1 MLRQGYMIKY
11 REKSKNDNERFKK
24 QEEGYL
30 LKLTRPLKPSSI
42 KALSKEKMNKFIEDV
57 LTDKKMASILYDSN
71 AQKEINS
78 SLKSI
83 HYCQKQNRLTNLK
96 KKINPISFV
105 KRRSR
110 KEAYVQMRTE
120 IHNYEINKKNHVRD
134 MINKNYLKYLKI
146 KKDIPSFENEYIN
159 HLRDNRVNSFK
170 RAYDNLKLKIDD
182 NKGHTIETEYSSD
195 QSPKYRT
202 KENYYLFRNK
212 YIDCSHTINLPS
224 IKCDIND
231 VYSRLYHNKVLLTSK
246 THKFLNNKKPKSRKP
261 ISLHKQSRKLRNNRE
276 LILSQK
282 TLQPNPKI
290 KLNLKNALKSN
301 NGKEFT
307 IKVTDKIFKKCLNK
321 YSGGPDVIKNPLA
334 KFEANNEDYKDDS
347 NNNDKNGNINL
358 DSSINFYE
366 LKDKAT
372 GNSYLHMATE
382 GNYKELVK
390 YFIEKGADMNKQ
402 NNEGNTPM
410 HLALKNNN
418 MELVEIFLENK
429 ARLDIPNNEGEIPF
443 DFFTLDMKKKYGLE
457 TLLVINPAKRK

>member
-42 KALSKEKMNKFIEDV
+42 KALSKEKMNKFIEDA

-120 IHNYEINKKNHVRD
+120 IHNYEINKKNHIRD
-134 MINKNYLKYLKI
+134 MINKNYIKYLKI
-146 KKDIPSFENEYIN
+146 KKDIPSFENENIN

-182 NKGHTIETEYSSD
+182 YKGHTLETEYSSD

-202 KENYYLFRNK
+202 KENYYLF
-212 YIDCSHTINLPS
+212 S
-224 IKCDIND
+224 
-231 VYSRLYHNKVLLTSK
+231 
-246 THKFLNNKKPKSRKP
+246 
-261 ISLHKQSRKLRNNRE
+261 
-276 LILSQK
+276 
-282 TLQPNPKI
+282 
-290 KLNLKNALKSN
+290 
-301 NGKEFT
+301 
-307 IKVTDKIFKKCLNK
+307 
-321 YSGGPDVIKNPLA
+321 
-334 KFEANNEDYKDDS
+334 
-347 NNNDKNGNINL
+347 
-358 DSSINFYE
+358 
-366 LKDKAT
+366 
-372 GNSYLHMATE
+372 
-382 GNYKELVK
+382 
-390 YFIEKGADMNKQ
+390 
-402 NNEGNTPM
+402 
-410 HLALKNNN
+410 
-418 MELVEIFLENK
+418 
-429 ARLDIPNNEGEIPF
+429 
-443 DFFTLDMKKKYGLE
+443 
-457 TLLVINPAKRK
+457 